1 MASLSAFLIIT
12 SSVAVVCTIGRPG
25 VGLVN
30 VGAGAKDGLALVW
43 QVGDIGELMA
53 VELEH
58 CAERLLFFPLS
69 VQAVLDIIDIH
80 EKSIDLS
87 LIIQGFGSIVLNFR
101 GVQ

>member
-12 SSVAVVCTIGRPG
+12 CSVALAGVVGRPG
-25 VGLVN
+25 VGLVK
-30 VGAGAKDGLALVW
+30 VGARAKDGLALVW

-58 CAERLLFFPLS
+58 CAERLLFTPLS
-69 VQAVLDIIDIH
+69 VQAVLNIIDIQ

-87 LIIQGFGSIVLNFR
+87 FVI
-101 GVQ
+101 

>member
-12 SSVAVVCTIGRPG
+12 CSVVVVSAIRRPG
-25 VGLVN
+25 VSLVK

-58 CAERLLFFPLS
+58 CTERLLFVPLS
-69 VQAVLDIIDIH
+69 VQAVLNIIDIH

-87 LIIQGFGSIVLNFR
+87 LVI
-101 GVQ
+101 